1 MTELAEILKPN
12 DGWELLAR
20 IIWGGILLA
29 FIVAVILGLVVI
41 AIEVSIIASIAILG
55 FIFAAYL
62 AGILIQWHVDN
73 ELWGRRIGGR

>member
-1 MTELAEILKPN
+1 MTELAEILKPY

-29 FIVAVILGLVVI
+29 FIVVAILGLVAV
-41 AIEVSIIASIAILG
+41 AIKVSIIASIATLG

-62 AGILIQWHVDN
+62 AGILIQWHIDN